1 MPLLIPEYLSI
12 DFNTL
17 VTRIKEELQNSA
29 TFADYDYEG
38 SNIAVLIELCAYIGE
53 LNTYFLNKLA
63 KNTYLETAD
72 IYENVN
78 RLARQIGYEP
88 KGVLSARGTATIT
101 ISGGIEGDE
110 IQIPAWSQMECPDD
124 TYEDETIKYS
134 NTTQY
139 SGTLTSSA
147 STTFNINVR
156 QGEVTTLSGYTGSDL
171 IDNELLL
178 PTGYGYDN
186 DLDDTLPSIEVSVDD
201 VPWERISD
209 FYDSL
214 SALYTEDNV
223 YMFVYDKYNRSKVMF
238 NSGRNVPTSSQNITI
253 KLLESLGINGTVG
266 ADAITGIPNNFIYN
280 VTRSEYLTSSTIT
293 MSNSAATIGAA
304 SSETVSE
311 VRDNALGGMNAQYRN
326 VTGSDYKS
334 SLNARS
340 DVAAALAW
348 GEQEESPSGSTLE
361 YNKVHISLIPTTW
374 STATVVTSGATWTTD
389 WDSTGII
396 MVPTSYATAWETEIS
411 RYIEPKKMLSTY
423 EQYDVPE
430 LIYFSFKFGIRK
442 LRIYTLANIQ
452 TDITNK
458 LIYYFRSS
466 NRNFNEE
473 INFMNILEYLLDTT
487 EISPS
492 DEYSNI
498 KGIRNLNIRD
508 IDVSTTVHDLNTDE
522 LYPYYTVTSYT
533 GENQL
538 RSIKLGYNQFPMLS
552 SGSVSFTEET

>member
-348 GEQEESPSGSTLE
+348 GEQEESPSGSILE